1 MLPFI
6 VFDSLSR
13 SINGRAQFQKATKY
27 FVASHQD
34 YAKKVPQSTLLTTKI
49 LSIDKE
55 KGLVDLSLLQ
65 EDTGKPDVLP
75 ESLGLHLRLTGDA
88 KEKRDT
94 TKKRKRTES
103 ESKQETAEKVSKKKK
118 GKGED
123 SDSGVEVYFR
133 EEEVEEE
140 KKLEPA
146 EVEKPVPVQPA
157 RLQVTGGFS
166 WDAALSALKPASAAL
181 GGEDSSDGEDDE
193 VNTKPQKKSRHK
205 QEVEKREAEKALTKL
220 ETELMDPGLRPQTAA
235 SFERLL
241 LSSPDSS
248 LLWLQFMA
256 FHLQATQI
264 EQARAVAERALKTIS
279 FREEQEKLNVWV
291 ALLNLEN
298 LYGTEE
304 SLQKVFERAVQY
316 CEPMPV
322 YQQLADIYAKCQK
335 TKEAEGLYKTMVK
348 RFRQEKAVWLSYGT
362 FLLQQGQSDAASAL
376 LQRAIKSLPNKD
388 NVDLIAKF
396 AQLEFRYGDV
406 ERGKTMLDKILTS
419 YPKRTDLWSVF
430 IDLMVKHGSQKEVR

>member
-1 MLPFI
+1 
-6 VFDSLSR
+6 
-13 SINGRAQFQKATKY
+13 
-27 FVASHQD
+27 
-34 YAKKVPQSTLLTTKI
+34 
-49 LSIDKE
+49 
-55 KGLVDLSLLQ
+55 
-65 EDTGKPDVLP
+65 
-75 ESLGLHLRLTGDA
+75 
-88 KEKRDT
+88 
-94 TKKRKRTES
+94 
-103 ESKQETAEKVSKKKK
+103 
-118 GKGED
+118 
-123 SDSGVEVYFR
+123 
-133 EEEVEEE
+133 
-140 KKLEPA
+140 
-146 EVEKPVPVQPA
+146 
-157 RLQVTGGFS
+157 
-166 WDAALSALKPASAAL
+166 
-181 GGEDSSDGEDDE
+181 
-193 VNTKPQKKSRHK
+193 
-205 QEVEKREAEKALTKL
+205 
-220 ETELMDPGLRPQTAA
+220 
-235 SFERLL
+235 
-241 LSSPDSS
+241 
-248 LLWLQFMA
+248 MA

-406 ERGKTMLDKILTS
+406 ERGKAMLDRILTS

-430 IDLMVKHGSQKEVR
+430 IDLMVKHGSQKEVRAVFDRVIHLSVAVKRIKFFFKRYLEYEKKSGTPESIQAVKDKALEYVESKGTEAAR